1 MFSKKGGGR
10 KLTTR
15 CGASESHGKFPS
27 WSGGF
32 QALMV
37 YREGKAAGVLGDPD
51 PARYVGKPLRS
62 CLEDGLPGLVS
73 VVRITSIG
81 RGTTPVRGL
90 TITMVANYLLNGMIP
105 KCWKTNGWTLKMMV
119 FNRTCL
125 LFFG

>member
-1 MFSKKGGGR
+1 
-10 KLTTR
+10 
-15 CGASESHGKFPS
+15 
-27 WSGGF
+27 
-32 QALMV
+32 MV

-90 TITMVANYLLNGMIP
+90 TITMVANYLVPDLFAAVQKMYII
-105 KCWKTNGWTLKMMV
+105 WTENELATVAK
-119 FNRTCL
+119 R
-125 LFFG
+125 